1 MPIPIDPAQRKA
13 TTSSTGKHETP
24 SSHYNNLPFQ
34 LGSDISGSQMNMSGI
49 DPPPNS
55 LVSTS
60 MMSSYLGSNLAGNT
74 AHNVV
79 GGANPPPNTPAQ
91 VNKLQQIMGRDTSG
105 LGYEAEYGSRQT
117 PISGSMVRRR
127 FIDQGRSSESG
138 FGTMDEDRV
147 EEFNSLSLH
156 SDNPSPS
163 SLENDSSKNKPGKY
177 PDTLFDMD
185 Q

>member
-1 MPIPIDPAQRKA
+1 MAFVPNLIIFRLL
-13 TTSSTGKHETP
+13 ETP

-74 AHNVV
+74 AHNFV

-91 VNKLQQIMGRDTSG
+91 VNKLQQIMGRDAGG